1 MDRFSELMGMP
12 VRTHEGNRVGSLC
25 DLTVELGTSPD
36 IRRLAL
42 RHGRGPHLYVAWSQ
56 VAAFGPDDV
65 RLAAG
70 VSPSPDGLREHEALL
85 GRDVLDTQ
93 VIDVAGKRLSRVS
106 DVLLERPEDRLV
118 VLAVDVSPG
127 GVWRRLGLRR
137 LAEHSSAR
145 SVEWANLHLT
155 SDLGHQLQLTLPES
169 PLLRLDEAALASAVA
184 SLPRAKAAKLLQ
196 HLPGDDPVTERLA
209 GGRLGQHRY
218 SSVRRAGQ
226 ALRRHHRRPT

>member
-106 DVLLERPEDRLV
+106 DVLLERPEARRRRQPWRC
-118 VLAVDVSPG
+118 LAAVGVAQAGRALQRTVG
-127 GVWRRLGLRR
+127 GVGEPAPHLGPRPP
-137 LAEHSSAR
+137 APAH
-145 SVEWANLHLT
+145 
-155 SDLGHQLQLTLPES
+155 
-169 PLLRLDEAALASAVA
+169 AS
-184 SLPRAKAAKLLQ
+184 
-196 HLPGDDPVTERLA
+196 
-209 GGRLGQHRY
+209 
-218 SSVRRAGQ
+218 
-226 ALRRHHRRPT
+226 